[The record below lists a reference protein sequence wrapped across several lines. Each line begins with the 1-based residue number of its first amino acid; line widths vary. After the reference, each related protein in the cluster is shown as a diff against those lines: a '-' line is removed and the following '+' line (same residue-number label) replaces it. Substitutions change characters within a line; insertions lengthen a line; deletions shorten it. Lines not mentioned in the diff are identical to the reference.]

1 MFRGFL
7 LSKKTTILIFFYPA
21 FNSLFI
27 LKILGIPSVLVGITN
42 SYS

>member
-7 LSKKTTILIFFYPA
+7 LSKKKQQFYFFYPA